1 MIFMKPLIKNTTIL
15 SSLIFA
21 MVLSGC
27 GQTGAKKSAD
37 KTETIS
43 INTLSDSEKRDGWEL
58 LFDGKTL
65 TDWRGIGIAGVPEGH
80 WIVDDGCIKK
90 VESGNVPKLPDG
102 QPVKGGDLIT
112 DTTFNN
118 FILKFEWKV
127 AKESNSGVKYNVIEE
142 YSIENDMSGALGFEY
157 QVIDDVNNKDIT
169 KPSQK
174 TASLYDMISAKNSYL
189 KPVGEFNTSM
199 ILFDEN
205 HGEHWLN
212 GVKVVEYQLDSPE
225 FQKLF
230 VESKYHGHT
239 GFTKHKVAR
248 IVLQDHGNVCW
259 YRNIKI
265 KRLKD

>member
-1 MIFMKPLIKNTTIL
+1 MKPLIKNTTIL

-21 MVLSGC
+21 MVLLGC
-27 GQTGAKKSAD
+27 GQTGTKKSTD
-37 KTETIS
+37 KTEIVS
-43 INTLSDSEKRDGWEL
+43 NNTLSDSERNDGWEL
-58 LFDGKTL
+58 LFDGETL
-65 TDWRGIGIAGVPEGH
+65 TNWRGIGLAGVPQGH
-80 WIVDDGCIKK
+80 WIVEEGCIKK
-90 VESGNVPKLPDG
+90 VESGNVPTMPDG

-127 AKESNSGVKYNVIEE
+127 AEGANSGVKYNVIEE
-142 YSIENDMSGALGFEY
+142 YSIENDMTGALGFEY
-157 QVIDDVNNKDIT
+157 QVIDDVNNKDIS

-174 TASLYDMISAKNSYL
+174 TASLYDLIAAKNSQL

-199 ILFDEN
+199 ILFDKN

-230 VESKYHGHT
+230 KKSKYHEHT
-239 GFTKHKVAR
+239 GFTKHKIAR
-248 IVLQDHGNVCW
+248 IVLQDHGNECW
-259 YRNIKI
+259 YRNVKI